1 MEIKKRRKGI
11 QYYFENLSTIHD
23 VKSFKVINVIDNS
36 FVGNLDEEFVVL
48 NCEEGKTF
56 IVKGEPWKILS
67 IEKDKVLVEPTEDI
81 EAIIPAWEGE
91 LIPVPFEVAQEVGK
105 LRRKIA
111 ELILERNEGEIISWL
126 QANYPIDENCAKKMV
141 KIVEK
146 QLKYG
151 IVPDDE
157 TLLVEDFENAII
169 IHACFG
175 SLVNETLGRLI
186 VTLLTARIGSVGLR
200 TDPYRIII
208 KPQAKVLELVKEILF
223 KTNPAH
229 LKEYLELSLIR
240 TSLFEWKFLQ
250 VAKRFGIIAK
260 DAEYGKISLR
270 RIIDEYIN
278 TPVYRETLN
287 EIEFEKLDIE
297 KTKEILEKIQ
307 SGKIKVVLK
316 SGLSPL
322 GKIGLQHWVE
332 LVKPAKP
339 EKEIF
344 EIFKNRLFSTKVRL
358 VCMNCGNWSQTFVL
372 KEMPED
378 VECKKCGARLL
389 GITKA
394 TGEKILK
401 IIKRKIR
408 KLPLTQEESKIYKRI
423 SRTADLFLCYRKKA
437 AIALA
442 GKGIGPTTALRILSR
457 YHASEE
463 EFLKDIFRAEKSYQ
477 MTKRYWKI

>member
-11 QYYFENLSTIHD
+11 QYYFENLSTIPD
-23 VKSFKVINVIDNS
+23 VKSFKVINAIDNS
-36 FVGNLDEEFVVL
+36 FVGNLDEEFVAL
-48 NCEEGKTF
+48 NCEVGKTF
-56 IVKGEPWKILS
+56 IVKGEAWKILS
-67 IEKDKVLVEPTEDI
+67 IEKDKVFVEPTEDI
-81 EAIIPAWEGE
+81 EAVIPAWEGE

-105 LRRKIA
+105 LRKKIA
-111 ELILERNEGEIISWL
+111 ESFLEKSKEEIISWL
-126 QANYPIDENCAKKMV
+126 QANYPMDENSAKKIT
-141 KIVEK
+141 KIIEK

-151 IVPDDE
+151 VVPDDE
-157 TLLVEDFENAII
+157 TILVEDFENVII

-186 VTLLTARIGSVGLR
+186 VALLTARIGSVGLR
-200 TDPYRIII
+200 VDPYRIII
-208 KPQAKVLELVKEILF
+208 KPQVKAIELIKEILF
-223 KTNPAH
+223 KTNPSY
-229 LKEYLELSLIR
+229 LKEYLELSLVR
-240 TSLFEWKFLQ
+240 SNLFEWKFVH
-250 VAKRFGIIAK
+250 VAKRFGALAK

-278 TPVYRETLN
+278 TPIYRETLN
-287 EIEFEKLDIE
+287 EIESEKLDIE

-307 SGKIKVVLK
+307 SGKIKIIFK
-316 SGLSPL
+316 DGLSPL
-322 GKIGLQHWVE
+322 GKVGLKYWVE
-332 LVKPAKP
+332 LIRPTKP

-344 EIFKNRLFSTKVRL
+344 EIFKHRLLTTKVRV
-358 VCMNCGNWSQTFVL
+358 VCLNCGNWSQTFIL

-389 GITKA
+389 GITKT

-408 KLPLTQEESKIYKRI
+408 KLPLTQEELKIYKRI
-423 SRTADLFLCYRKKA
+423 LRTADLFLCYRKKA

-442 GKGIGPTTALRILSR
+442 GKGIGPITALRILSK

-463 EFLKDIFRAEKSYQ
+463 EFLKDIFQAEKSYQ
-477 MTKRYWKI
+477 RTKRYWKI